1 MTSILGTAD
10 LCTTVAGS
18 GLVTTWTLAG
28 NAAAYTG
35 SLSTDGYKL
44 KAAMTYKNGGTNIV
58 AANAAITTGDIIGMG
73 SCVATLDSAGSV
85 PVATDV
91 TVGNFAIC
99 HFVFHAASS
108 ATSAATS
115 GTITNAYTGT
125 HWGVTKYLTAAQWG
139 STTPGSGII
148 GSTMNTSGAG
158 TAITTASW
166 GIVYA
171 PATATT
177 TFTQSSVYSMEWYQ
191 PSYKTAY
198 TASELRRYGGGYNN
212 STADKVKG
220 YCISQRKVTVA
231 TNVAGGI
238 VAGTT
243 VTLSGAEA
251 LAAGA
256 IAFGVAALAI

>member
-1 MTSILGTAD
+1 MTSILGTGDSCA
-10 LCTTVAGS
+10 TTAGS
-18 GLVTTWTLAG
+18 GFVTTWTLAG
-28 NAAAYTG
+28 NTAAYTG

-44 KAAMTYKNGGTNIV
+44 KAAMTFKNGGTTIISPNT
-58 AANAAITTGDIIGMG
+58 AITASAVIGIG

-99 HFVFHAASS
+99 HFVFY
-108 ATSAATS
+108 AATATTAVAS

-125 HWGVTKYLTAAQWG
+125 HWGVTKYLTATQWG

-148 GSTMNTSGAG
+148 GSTMNTTGAG

-166 GIVYA
+166 GVVFS
-171 PATATT
+171 PSTATT
-177 TFTQSSVYSMEWYQ
+177 AFTEAAVYSMEWYQ

-220 YCISQRKVTVA
+220 YCVSQRLISVV
-231 TNVAGGI
+231 TNVSAGI